1 MEDLGT
7 KKCFFWDNNS
17 FFVQVHYYSL
27 HGIHAYYTELSLQNC
42 NNAQKRRIC
51 RENSKYAPDE
61 NFCGH
66 FCPHRKA
73 ATLCWGAHYGGD
85 IDDDDIDVVR
95 GEVF

>member
-1 MEDLGT
+1 MKTSGFRCETKFRLLVFLGHP
-7 KKCFFWDNNS
+7 S
-17 FFVQVHYYSL
+17 
-27 HGIHAYYTELSLQNC
+27 IHAYYTELSLQNC